1 MATLMIDDIKE
12 CEALFGLTVGM
23 DFDSMYAKIK
33 AEREL
38 KAKKIEGVSIY
49 DGRVPLHQRLVLLC
63 QDFLES
69 TWDFELHDL
78 FNFQNSLLG
87 FDKNIRAEK
96 LEVLDRL
103 VKELFKKYQIEIIKP
118 NIDYFVEKYKTAF
131 DKYRKV
137 DFRTEKPLVNRL

>member
-1 MATLMIDDIKE
+1 M
-12 CEALFGLTVGM
+12 
-23 DFDSMYAKIK
+23 
-33 AEREL
+33 
-38 KAKKIEGVSIY
+38 
-49 DGRVPLHQRLVLLC
+49 VLLC